1 MKSEKEKM
9 LAGELYSPFN
19 AELAAERLKA
29 KQLLHRFNSEEGRK
43 ADQAARILA
52 ELMPN
57 APNDLYVEPPFYCD
71 YGSNIHCGKR
81 VYFNTNCL
89 VLDAARISIG
99 SYVFI
104 GPSVHIY
111 GATHP
116 TDAKERRSRALAKPV
131 SIGDD
136 CWIGGG
142 AIICPGVTIGKGCV
156 IAAGAVVTK
165 DVADHTLVA
174 GNPAMTIKKL
184 QGL

>member
-1 MKSEKEKM
+1 M
-9 LAGELYSPFN
+9 LSQELYSPFN

-29 KQLLHRFNSEEGRK
+29 KQLLHRFNSAEGQIAEK
-43 ADQAARILA
+43 AASILRD
-52 ELMPN
+52 LIPN
-57 APNDLYVEPPFYCD
+57 APNDVYVEAPFYCD

-81 VYFNTNCL
+81 VYFNTNCV
-89 VLDAARISIG
+89 VLDAAKISIG

-104 GPSVHIY
+104 GPAVHIY

-116 TDAKERRSRALAKPV
+116 VDAVQRRSRALAKPV
-131 SIGDD
+131 SIGDE

-142 AIICPGVTIGKGCV
+142 AIICPGVSIGNGCV

-165 DVADHTLVA
+165 DVPDHTMVA
-174 GNPAMTIKKL
+174 GNPARPIKKL

>member
-1 MKSEKEKM
+1 M
-9 LAGELYSPFN
+9 LAEELYSPFN
-19 AELAAERLKA
+19 AELSAERLRA
-29 KQLLHRFNSEEGRK
+29 KQLLHRFNSVEGHTPE
-43 ADQAARILA
+43 AAALILRD
-52 ELMPN
+52 LIPN
-57 APNDLYVEPPFYCD
+57 APKDVYIEAPFYCD

-81 VYFNTNCL
+81 VYFNTNCVL
-89 VLDAARISIG
+89 LDAAKINIG

-116 TDAKERRSRALAKPV
+116 VDAVQRRSRALAKPV
-131 SIGDD
+131 NIGDD

-165 DVADHTLVA
+165 DVADYTMVG
-174 GNPAMTIKKL
+174 GNPARPIKKL